1 MVSGLWEP
9 PLGALFAAVEG
20 FASKLPAYSQQ
31 VTERL
36 IDNTVDSDSNLD
48 CTGVRDGKVMRDK
61 NGQCLCPLACSD
73 GSDLHRY
80 RALDAGDERSA
91 EDSRALNFAKAR
103 RVAQELGNYS
113 AEFREHYVRS
123 AANLFLRSVGDV
135 VALLNIYF
143 TDDPVWDG
151 SCKTLKPSFRLPFES
166 PHDEPRERRER
177 ASWRTGSPACSCVLF
192 LYPICSG
199 CIQR

>member
-36 IDNTVDSDSNLD
+36 TDNTVDSDSNLD

-73 GSDLHRY
+73 GSNLHRY
-80 RALDAGDERSA
+80 
-91 EDSRALNFAKAR
+91 AR
-103 RVAQELGNYS
+103 WTLVTNGAPRT
-113 AEFREHYVRS
+113 
-123 AANLFLRSVGDV
+123 AA
-135 VALLNIYF
+135 
-143 TDDPVWDG
+143 P
-151 SCKTLKPSFRLPFES
+151 
-166 PHDEPRERRER
+166 
-177 ASWRTGSPACSCVLF
+177 
-192 LYPICSG
+192 
-199 CIQR
+199 